1 MASTENTERTA
12 RSATKT
18 TGAPP
23 RVLVTGA
30 GGALG
35 KAVMGEFRRLAV
47 PAIGLTR
54 HPLASGTD
62 DTVWR
67 AGDLLTPETLAPAL
81 EGIDVVVHC
90 ATKSQHQGEDLQALN
105 HLLKAGRGLS
115 HLVYV
120 GIAGIEDAA
129 RTFAYYQT
137 KLDCEARLA
146 ASGVPYTIARAT
158 QFHAFVD
165 SILRSTRRG
174 PIQFL
179 PVMRVQPVETAYVAS
194 RLAAHALAG
203 PQGRAPDIHGPEILT
218 ARELFQ
224 QWQEARGSKMLA
236 VQLAGVGRMGL
247 FGRLRAVTGDVG
259 GRTWR
264 AWLAAG

>member
-1 MASTENTERTA
+1 M
-12 RSATKT
+12 
-18 TGAPP
+18 
-23 RVLVTGA
+23 LVTGA

-35 KAVMGEFRRLAV
+35 KAVMDEFRRLAM

-54 HPLASGTD
+54 HPIAAGTD
-62 DTVWR
+62 DTAWR
-67 AGDLLTPETLAPAL
+67 VGDLLKPETLAPAL
-81 EGIDVVVHC
+81 DGVEVVVHC
-90 ATKSQHQGEDLQALN
+90 ATKSQHQGEDLAALN
-105 HLLKAGRGLS
+105 NLLDAGRDLA

-120 GIAGIEDAA
+120 GIAGIDDAA

-146 ASGVPYTIARAT
+146 AAGVPHTIARAT
-158 QFHAFVD
+158 EFHEFVD
-165 SILRSTRRG
+165 VILRSARRG

-218 ARELFQ
+218 ARELFE

-236 VQLAGVGRMGL
+236 VQLSGVGRMGL

-264 AWLAAG
+264 AWLKARLAAVV